1 MKKHIKIKEFWIHI
15 IVWACLI
22 LFPLSISYID
32 LGEVRFGMLYRI
44 LLNLVLVYINYL
56 ILVPFLLLK
65 KKITLYILVSIAV
78 LVLFNF
84 LINFV
89 SFPHVPIDKFT
100 ELIQNT
106 DMRPPKRLPHPVK
119 GMRPLK
125 ILPYFVT
132 ALISMTFF
140 LLGGVLGLTKDFY
153 KRDRV
158 NREGE
163 VQRKETELQFLRA
176 QLNPHFLFNSLN
188 SIYSLVRNKSI
199 EAPEAIIMLSE
210 LMRYMLYEAK
220 QELVPLSK
228 EIDYIKN
235 FVSLQLLRLSHSENV
250 KIKISGDYQD
260 KKIPPL
266 LLIPFVEN
274 AFKYGTDFKGRTDVS
289 IKMELIGESLFFIVK
304 NKIGVYRKDESNSGI
319 GLENIKGRLRLLY
332 PDQHVLKIDKTDG
345 FYTVELELNL

>member
-1 MKKHIKIKEFWIHI
+1 MKKHIRIKEFWIHI
-15 IVWACLI
+15 VVWACLV
-22 LFPLSISYID
+22 LFPLSISFID
-32 LGEVRFGMLYRI
+32 LGEIRFGMLYRI
-44 LLNLVLVYINYL
+44 LLNPVLVYINYL
-56 ILVPFLLLK
+56 ILVPYLLLK
-65 KKITLYILVSIAV
+65 KRITLYIVVSIAV

-84 LINFV
+84 MIKSLSLPV
-89 SFPHVPIDKFT
+89 APIDKFT
-100 ELIQNT
+100 ELIQSSE
-106 DMRPPKRLPHPVK
+106 
-119 GMRPLK
+119 MRPLK
-125 ILPYFVT
+125 RLPYFLT
-132 ALISMTFF
+132 AIVSITFF

-153 KRDRV
+153 KRDRL
-158 NREGE
+158 NREAE

-188 SIYSLVRNKSI
+188 SVYSLVRNKSI

-250 KIKISGDYQD
+250 KIKISGDYHD

-319 GLENIKGRLRLLY
+319 GLENIKSRLHLLY

-345 FYTVELELNL
+345 FYTVQLELNL

>member
-1 MKKHIKIKEFWIHI
+1 M
-15 IVWACLI
+15 
-22 LFPLSISYID
+22 LS
-32 LGEVRFGMLYRI
+32 RI
-44 LLNLVLVYINYL
+44 LLNPVLVYINYL
-56 ILVPFLLLK
+56 LLVPYLLLK

-78 LVLFNF
+78 LVLFNL
-84 LINFV
+84 LIKSLSLPV
-89 SFPHVPIDKFT
+89 APIDKFT
-100 ELIQNT
+100 ELIQSSE
-106 DMRPPKRLPHPVK
+106 
-119 GMRPLK
+119 MRPLK
-125 ILPYFVT
+125 RLPYFLT
-132 ALISMTFF
+132 AIVSIAFF

-153 KRDRV
+153 KRDRL
-158 NREGE
+158 NREAE

-188 SIYSLVRNKSI
+188 SVYSLVRNKSL

-228 EIDYIKN
+228 EIDYIRN

-250 KIKISGDYQD
+250 KIKICGDYQD
-260 KKIPPL
+260 KRIPPL

-289 IKMELIGESLFFIVK
+289 IKMDLIGESLFFIVR

-319 GLENIKGRLRLLY
+319 GLENIKSRLHLLY

-345 FYTVELELNL
+345 FYTVQLELNL